1 MTPLDLLG
9 RLQNIN
15 VDRAAKMTLGETR
28 EIFLD
33 LNREQLMSGIRADK
47 SKITP
52 EYAHFTRQKKQEQ
65 GRDPDVVTL
74 YDTGDFYRAMFLD
87 VGSDLL
93 EVDSTDY
100 KSEELQ
106 EKYGEKIF
114 GLTDDSKITYT
125 DEIFPVFLQK
135 IEDILNGK

>member
-15 VDRAAKMTLGETR
+15 VDRAAKMSLGQTR

-33 LNREQLMSGIRADK
+33 LNREQLLSGIRADK

-52 EYAHFTRQKKQEQ
+52 EYAYFTRRKKQEQ

-74 YDTGDFYRAMFLD
+74 YDTGDFYRGMFLD

-100 KSEELQ
+100 KSGELQ

-114 GLTDDSKITYT
+114 GLTDDSKTTYLG
-125 DEIFPVFLQK
+125 EIFPIFLQK
-135 IEDILNGK
+135 IEDTLNGK